1 MDCTAFNKQ
10 KIILTGK
17 DFNIKLIKQKKI
29 MKTRLFFTAL
39 CLSITFLLS
48 AQLKVDS
55 NGNVGIQLGT
65 STPLS
70 ALSIGNVGTTNDK
83 VTIYGLNTALNVY
96 RTGSSLANWSYGAN
110 STSDL
115 TGLISCGLRGQA
127 YASTL
132 QNAGRAWG
140 VLGFAGNSTSGY
152 NYGVMGIHAGTGYG
166 AGVVGTV
173 NGNSAVVVP
182 GIYAGYFVGDV
193 IVTGTLTGNPVVNS
207 DKRYKKNI
215 IDLDTKKTLNN
226 VLQMLPVE
234 YNLNQ
239 IYTKSVGDSAVV
251 ERGLYDEKS
260 QVFLK
265 KHYGLIA
272 QDLQKLYPDLVY
284 EDNNGYLSVNYI
296 GIIPLLIQSIKELKA
311 EVETLS
317 PGNANPSAPS
327 KASAIIPTP
336 DISETNT
343 LTYPVLEQNI
353 PNPFNAATSI
363 GFSVPTTVVKA
374 NIYVYDM
381 NGVQLKSFAISERG
395 KGTVTIQGSEF
406 IAGMYLYALIADGK
420 VFDTKRM
427 ILTK

>member
-1 MDCTAFNKQ
+1 
-10 KIILTGK
+10 
-17 DFNIKLIKQKKI
+17 
-29 MKTRLFFTAL
+29 
-39 CLSITFLLS
+39 
-48 AQLKVDS
+48 
-55 NGNVGIQLGT
+55 
-65 STPLS
+65 
-70 ALSIGNVGTTNDK
+70 
-83 VTIYGLNTALNVY
+83 
-96 RTGSSLANWSYGAN
+96 
-110 STSDL
+110 
-115 TGLISCGLRGQA
+115 
-127 YASTL
+127 
-132 QNAGRAWG
+132 
-140 VLGFAGNSTSGY
+140 
-152 NYGVMGIHAGTGYG
+152 
-166 AGVVGTV
+166 
-173 NGNSAVVVP
+173 
-182 GIYAGYFVGDV
+182 
-193 IVTGTLTGNPVVNS
+193 
-207 DKRYKKNI
+207 
-215 IDLDTKKTLNN
+215 
-226 VLQMLPVE
+226 MLPVE

-363 GFSVPTTVVKA
+363 GFSVPTTVVTA